1 LQAGLPPP
9 PPPVV
14 IVLTVISVVGAIA
27 IPFGAPQFIDRA
39 IALELSFITLAVVI
53 LLCDRL
59 TVRTVPLARLALY
72 ACIPLAIIVMVG
84 NSVASPHVEM
94 MTTFSKP
101 FNAVM
106 LIIGGYVLQGALIGT
121 TILQLV
127 RTHCS
132 KPKELDGST
141 KYIFL

>member
-1 LQAGLPPP
+1 MQADLLPP

-27 IPFGAPQFIDRA
+27 IPFGDPQFIDRA

-53 LLCDRL
+53 LLGDRL
-59 TVRTVPLARLALY
+59 TVSKVPLARLALY
-72 ACIPLAIIVMVG
+72 ACIPLAISVMVG
-84 NSVASPHVEM
+84 NSLASPHVEM

-106 LIIGGYVLQGALIGT
+106 LIIGGYVLQGALIGA

-127 RTHCS
+127 RTRQGIVQNQ
-132 KPKELDGST
+132 KN
-141 KYIFL
+141 

>member
-1 LQAGLPPP
+1 MQAGLPPP

-84 NSVASPHVEM
+84 NSIASPHVEM

-106 LIIGGYVLQGALIGT
+106 LIIGGYVLQGALIGA

-127 RTHCS
+127 RMRQGIIQNQ
-132 KPKELDGST
+132 KN
-141 KYIFL
+141 

>member
-1 LQAGLPPP
+1 LQAGLPP

-106 LIIGGYVLQGALIGT
+106 LIIGGYVLQGALIGA

-127 RTHCS
+127 RMRQGIVQNQ
-132 KPKELDGST
+132 KN
-141 KYIFL
+141 

>member
-84 NSVASPHVEM
+84 DSVASPHVEM

-106 LIIGGYVLQGALIGT
+106 LIIGGYVLQGALIGA

-127 RTHCS
+127 RMRQGIVQNQ
-132 KPKELDGST
+132 KN
-141 KYIFL
+141 